1 MDETKLILTQPVLPP
16 VPLGHFS
23 ETLACK
29 EVTNRHQDKIDSV
42 PEEKRKQAAKDF
54 ESILLGQ
61 LLDEMKNTIGH
72 PGFDEDG
79 AGEQIQGIFWLYL
92 ARDMANNGGIGLWK
106 DIYRFVTAADQTNAT
121 TNSVDGQI

>member
-1 MDETKLILTQPVLPP
+1 MDEAKLILTQPVLPP
-16 VPLGHFS
+16 VPLDYFS
-23 ETLACK
+23 GASSCK
-29 EVTNRHQDKIDSV
+29 EVVNRHPDKIDNVS
-42 PEEKRKQAAKDF
+42 EGKKKQAAKDF

-72 PGFDEDG
+72 LGFDEDG
-79 AGEQIQGIFWLYL
+79 ASEQIQGIFWLYL

-106 DIYRFVTAADQTNAT
+106 DIYRFLTNADQANTA